1 MVNEF
6 VTASVHNIFFPNAKC
21 SFSPPY
27 CHQINFSWAPMVP
40 DVLDLKPI
48 SRWSDVSLC
57 VWITVGGSLPV
68 LKRIQDNSQR
78 KHTRQRE
85 HMHWLGADSSHE
97 RLTPGA
103 AFGTVC
109 LIPTLLHSK
118 RLFAFILRNLRVP
131 CCFSPPPSLALPDDL
146 FLLGLE
152 TCSHSLFTCVFFVLF
167 SRTALR
173 LTSVSTALLS
183 RHSPVSHCCFV
194 S

>member
-118 RLFAFILRNLRVP
+118 RLFAFVLRNLRVP
-131 CCFSPPPSLALPDDL
+131 CCFRPPPPQFSTSWRFILAGAGNM
-146 FLLGLE
+146 F
-152 TCSHSLFTCVFFVLF
+152 SLFVYMCVFCSFF
-167 SRTALR
+167 ENSFTFDICEYGSIEQ
-173 LTSVSTALLS
+173 T
-183 RHSPVSHCCFV
+183 
-194 S
+194 